1 MTTDVE
7 ASARSGEP
15 AVNELAGELRAQV
28 SRINYQLKA
37 SARASGVTPTRMTV
51 LATLAQQNGCR
62 SGDLAERLG
71 ISPGSMT
78 RLVEVLVGA
87 GWVVRERDDSD
98 RRAQRVLLTPEGRR
112 LLASIRA
119 DGTSKLRERMSR
131 LDDNELAA
139 LAAAV
144 PVLRK
149 LADGMFE

>member
-1 MTTDVE
+1 MAAHAESEVVLDE
-7 ASARSGEP
+7 HGI
-15 AVNELAGELRAQV
+15 NELAGELRAQV

-51 LATLAQQNGCR
+51 LATLAQQDGCR
-62 SGDLAERLG
+62 SGDLADRLG
-71 ISPGSMT
+71 ISAGSMT

-98 RRAQRVLLTPEGRR
+98 HRAQRLLLTDGGRR

-119 DGTSKLRERMSR
+119 DGTSKLRERMSH
-131 LDDNELAA
+131 LSPDELTA
-139 LAAAV
+139 LAAAT

-149 LADGMFE
+149 LADGMFA

>member
-1 MTTDVE
+1 MATQVE
-7 ASARSGEP
+7 AEVVLDEP
-15 AVNELAGELRAQV
+15 AINELAGDLRAQV

-51 LATLAQQNGCR
+51 LATLAQQDGCS

-78 RLVEVLVGA
+78 RLVEVLVAA
-87 GWVVRERDDSD
+87 GWVNRERDDSD
-98 RRAQRVLLTPEGRR
+98 HRAQRLLLTDEGRR

-119 DGTSKLRERMSR
+119 DGTSKLRERMSH
-131 LDDNELAA
+131 LSSDELAA
-139 LAAAV
+139 LAAAA

-149 LADGMFE
+149 LADGMFA

>member
-1 MTTDVE
+1 MATQVE
-7 ASARSGEP
+7 AEVVLDEP
-15 AVNELAGELRAQV
+15 AINELAGDLRAQV

-51 LATLAQQNGCR
+51 LATLAQQDGCR

-78 RLVEVLVGA
+78 RLVEVLVAA
-87 GWVVRERDDSD
+87 GWVNRERDDSD
-98 RRAQRVLLTPEGRR
+98 HRAQRLLLTDEGRR

-119 DGTSKLRERMSR
+119 DGTSKLRERMSH
-131 LDDNELAA
+131 LSPDELAA
-139 LAAAV
+139 LAAAA

-149 LADGMFE
+149 LADGMFD

>member
-1 MTTDVE
+1 MATQVE
-7 ASARSGEP
+7 AEVVLDEP
-15 AVNELAGELRAQV
+15 AINELAGDLRAQV

-51 LATLAQQNGCR
+51 LATLAQQDGCR

-78 RLVEVLVGA
+78 RLVEVLVAA
-87 GWVVRERDDSD
+87 GWVNRERDDSD
-98 RRAQRVLLTPEGRR
+98 HRAQRLLLTDEGRR

-119 DGTSKLRERMSR
+119 DGTSKLRERMSH
-131 LDDNELAA
+131 LSSDELAA
-139 LAAAV
+139 LAAAA

-149 LADGMFE
+149 LADGMFA